1 MEDWVKVFEYQDFV
15 TSLPPPIEKIKSK
28 NVIKKFLKEQITSH
42 WPLVWG
48 LTQFLFK
55 CASSSRIKGIGMGKV
70 QQKVS

>member
-42 WPLVWG
+42 
-48 LTQFLFK
+48 
-55 CASSSRIKGIGMGKV
+55 
-70 QQKVS
+70 